1 MKHGDHTA
9 VQQHC
14 SGGILFWASKN
25 AGLCNAQWLGGSTAK
40 ICRWNFIWSGVIP
53 RGRVTVGLCLPVTG
67 GLGRAPMARSTEGRG
82 RLMKPHML
90 LGVRHTI
97 LCFAY
102 GEERT
107 MSLARGDKHVCKMLP
122 LLKESS
128 SAQCRG
134 FISGMTWL
142 SWFLGCVLLVF

>member
-1 MKHGDHTA
+1 
-9 VQQHC
+9 
-14 SGGILFWASKN
+14 
-25 AGLCNAQWLGGSTAK
+25 
-40 ICRWNFIWSGVIP
+40 
-53 RGRVTVGLCLPVTG
+53 
-67 GLGRAPMARSTEGRG
+67 MARSTEGRG

-122 LLKESS
+122 LLKEGS

-142 SWFLGCVLLVF
+142 S